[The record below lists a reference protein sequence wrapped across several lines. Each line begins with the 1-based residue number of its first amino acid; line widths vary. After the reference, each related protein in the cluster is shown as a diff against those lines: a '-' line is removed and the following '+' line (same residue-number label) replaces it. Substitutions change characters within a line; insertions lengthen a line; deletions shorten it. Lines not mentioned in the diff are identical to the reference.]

1 MWMRWI
7 STQRF
12 SAGAWAIALFAVWFA
27 YLAIVATANL
37 WASIGVPHTVP
48 PFEDLYAILS
58 AADCQNLGYDVFRA
72 NPCDVGQ
79 RLHVYGSIWLWLG
92 KVGLGRSDLL
102 WLGVGIDL
110 LFASLA
116 VRIINPK
123 DRWQF
128 IGGALVLLSPA
139 TTLAME
145 RCNNDLII
153 FCVLSCAAFLVSSR
167 NGFPYYLGIIT
178 SFIAALLKIYPAITL
193 VATVPMADSKGR
205 LKATIVIASLLVA
218 AWILFDANELALL
231 INIVPRPEGRYAFG
245 GTLLFKYLGF
255 QQHVYFLSFSLAVI
269 ALIVAVRLAT
279 ALNVKPIVIDEH
291 RPLVSHYYFGL
302 AVLSFTFLANTNFDY
317 RLIFNIFFLPW
328 VFLLKRVTVDN
339 KIVGRTVV
347 GCVGLMIGLM
357 WSEALV
363 AHVPSALSNL
373 CVHAG
378 YGDITEGILRVMRV
392 AKHLSAWCLL
402 TGLAAIGIKTLR
414 MQSVHTSAVD
424 RLASKLR
431 ST

>member
-1 MWMRWI
+1 
-7 STQRF
+7 
-12 SAGAWAIALFAVWFA
+12 
-27 YLAIVATANL
+27 
-37 WASIGVPHTVP
+37 
-48 PFEDLYAILS
+48 
-58 AADCQNLGYDVFRA
+58 
-72 NPCDVGQ
+72 
-79 RLHVYGSIWLWLG
+79 
-92 KVGLGRSDLL
+92 VGLGRSDLL

-128 IGGALVLLSPA
+128 IVGALILLSPA

-145 RCNNDLII
+145 RCNNDLVI
-153 FCVLSCAAFLVSSR
+153 FCLLSCAALLVSSR
-167 NGFPYYLGIIT
+167 NGFPYYLGILT
-178 SFIAALLKIYPAITL
+178 SFVAALLKIYPAITL
-193 VATVPMADSKGR
+193 VATLPMANSKGR
-205 LKATIVIASLLVA
+205 LKATIVIASLLIA
-218 AWILFDANELALL
+218 AWVLFDANELALL
-231 INIVPRPEGRYAFG
+231 ISIVPRPEGRYAFG

-255 QQHVYFLSFSLAVI
+255 QQYVYCLSFSLAVI

-279 ALNVKPIVIDEH
+279 ALNVKPVVIDEH
-291 RPLVSHYYFGL
+291 RPLVSHYFFGL

-317 RLIFNIFFLPW
+317 RFIFNIFFLPW
-328 VFLLKRVTVDN
+328 IFLLKRVTGDN

-373 CVHAG
+373 LVHAG
-378 YGDITEGILRVMRV
+378 YGDTTEGILRVMRV

-414 MQSVHTSAVD
+414 MQSAGTSEAFNG
-424 RLASKLR
+424 LASKLR
-431 ST
+431 GT

>member
-12 SAGAWAIALFAVWFA
+12 RASAWAIALFAVWFV
-27 YLAIVATANL
+27 YLAIIATAGL
-37 WASIGVPHTVP
+37 WASVGVPHTIP

-58 AADCQNLGYDVFRA
+58 AADCQKLGYDVFRA
-72 NPCDVGQ
+72 NPCDMGQ
-79 RLHVYGSIWLWLG
+79 RVHVYGSIWLWLG
-92 KVGLGRSDLL
+92 KVGLGRSDVL

-123 DRWQF
+123 DCSQF
-128 IGGALVLLSPA
+128 IGSALVLLSPA

-153 FCVLSCAAFLVSSR
+153 FCLLSCAALLVSSR
-167 NGFPYYLGIIT
+167 NGCLYYLGILT
-178 SFIAALLKIYPAITL
+178 SFFAGLLKIYPAITL
-193 VATVPMADSKGR
+193 VAAVPMADSKGR
-205 LKATIVIASLLVA
+205 LKATIVIAFLLIA
-218 AWILFDANELALL
+218 AWVLFDANELTLL
-231 INIVPRPEGRYAFG
+231 ISIVPRPEGRYAFG
-245 GTLLFKYLGF
+245 GTLLFKYLGV
-255 QQHVYFLSFSLAVI
+255 QRHVFFLSFALAVI
-269 ALIVAVRLAT
+269 ALVIAVRLAA
-279 ALNVKPIVIDEH
+279 ALKVKCVVIDEH

-328 VFLLKRVTVDN
+328 LFLLKRATGDN
-339 KIVGRTVV
+339 QVVGRTIV

-373 CVHAG
+373 FVHAG
-378 YGDITEGILRVMRV
+378 YGDTTEGILRVMRV

>member
-1 MWMRWI
+1 MRMKWI
-7 STQRF
+7 STHRF
-12 SAGAWAIALFAVWFA
+12 SAGAWAIALFAVWFV
-27 YLAIVATANL
+27 YLAIIATADL
-37 WASIGVPHTVP
+37 WASVGVPHTAP

-58 AADCQNLGYDVFRA
+58 AADCQKLGYDVFRA

-79 RLHVYGSIWLWLG
+79 RVHVYGSIWLWLG
-92 KVGLGRSDLL
+92 KVGLGRSDVL
-102 WLGVGIDL
+102 WLGAGVDL

-145 RCNNDLII
+145 RCNNDLVI
-153 FCVLSCAAFLVSSR
+153 FCLLSCAALLVASR
-167 NGFPYYLGIIT
+167 NGLSYYLGILT
-178 SFIAALLKIYPAITL
+178 SFVAALLKIYPAITL

-205 LKATIVIASLLVA
+205 LKATIVIASLLIA
-218 AWILFDANELALL
+218 AWVLFDANELTLL

-255 QQHVYFLSFSLAVI
+255 QQHVFFFSFGLAVI

-279 ALNVKPIVIDEH
+279 ALNIKTVVIDEH

-328 VFLLKRVTVDN
+328 LFLLKRETGDN
-339 KIVGRTVV
+339 QRTVV
-347 GCVGLMIGLM
+347 GCIGLMIGLM

-363 AHVPSALSNL
+363 AHVPSALSN
-373 CVHAG
+373 VFVYVG
-378 YGDITEGILRVMRV
+378 YGDSTEGILRMMRA

-414 MQSVHTSAVD
+414 MQCAYTSEMFNG
-424 RLASKLR
+424 LASKLR
-431 ST
+431 GM